1 MENQN
6 VQTAKTG
13 CSRTKLSLLW
23 MNLSG
28 EPLIAIYSSMP
39 FILRKELG
47 ATVFQISLFT
57 ILSPVL
63 AVLSFYWG
71 SWLTHRKNRLLPNLI
86 GAWIL
91 ARVPFLFFPFI
102 NDFWTMFACCGA
114 YQLFSRASTPAL
126 MEIIKRNIPSKTRE
140 TVFSLYYA
148 LSIIEGIIIG
158 LLLTETL
165 HLCNNNWRML
175 FLTCSLISM
184 TSIFFQLQIK
194 IPEEKDAAVPP
205 ASKASENP
213 ITRPF
218 KESFRLLKDRP
229 DFALFQWA
237 FMIGGFALML
247 AAPAR
252 SIFTADILPVSLSD
266 VTIARCVFVGI
277 GMAGSSFIWRKALEL
292 HGIYRLTSWILIGFG
307 FYPLVLLLASS
318 HLAWFYLAHL
328 LYGIVQGGSHLVWHL
343 SGTIFAKD
351 QNSTPFTTVNVLMIG
366 LRGAVAP
373 LLGCLLCNATGPVP
387 VLVMGAVIGLLGG
400 WFMLKWKRSRVA
412 GVMERG

>member
-6 VQTAKTG
+6 SKTTEAG
-13 CSRTKLSLLW
+13 CFKTKLSLLW
-23 MNLSG
+23 MNLSS

-86 GAWIL
+86 AAWIL

-102 NDFWTMFACCGA
+102 NDFWMMFLCCGV

-140 TVFSLYYA
+140 RVFSLYYA
-148 LSIIEGIIIG
+148 LSIIEGIVIG
-158 LLLTETL
+158 LLLTQTL
-165 HLCNNNWRML
+165 NICNNNWRML
-175 FLTCSLISM
+175 FLACALISI
-184 TSIFFQLQIK
+184 TSIFLQLQIK
-194 IPEEKDAAVPP
+194 IPQEKETTPQP
-205 ASKASENP
+205 ESKNP
-213 ITRPF
+213 ITRPI
-218 KESFRLLKDRP
+218 KESFKLLKARP
-229 DFALFQWA
+229 DFAYFQWA

-247 AAPAR
+247 TAPAR
-252 SIFTADILPVSLSD
+252 SIFTADILPVSLTD
-266 VTIARCVFVGI
+266 VTIARCIFVGI

-292 HGIYRLTSWILIGFG
+292 HGIDRLTSWILIGFG
-307 FYPLVLLLASS
+307 FYPLLLLLASS
-318 HLAWFYLAHL
+318 HISWFYLAHL

-373 LLGCLLCNATGPVP
+373 LLGCLLCQYTSPAS
-387 VLVMGAVIGLLGG
+387 VLVVGAIIGLSGG
-400 WFMLKWKRSRVA
+400 WFMLKRKRATKMAETLTGS
-412 GVMERG
+412 